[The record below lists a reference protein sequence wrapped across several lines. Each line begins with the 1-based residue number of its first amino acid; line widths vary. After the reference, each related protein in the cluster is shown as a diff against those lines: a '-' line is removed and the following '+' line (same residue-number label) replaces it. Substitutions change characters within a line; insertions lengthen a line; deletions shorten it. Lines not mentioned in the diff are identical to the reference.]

1 MIYVLGEKEM
11 KKFLIAGGVLFSIL
25 PAMALQ
31 LTDVIEPN
39 DNGDCSGENFQSN
52 SVSMQAVYVT
62 ETCPAGYYFD
72 VPANAAIDS
81 TTGIVTGASCQPCTD
96 GYYCPSTVTVAA
108 NNGVLSTQGRTQCP
122 AGTYGNATNR
132 GTIPSDTNDPDYNTI
147 LANYTACQAC
157 SGTTYASNT
166 GSTSC
171 TSVTQG
177 WYADKV
183 NSNDPGNTTQTQCPF
198 GYDAIVAD
206 SEGACTKTVSCSSVC
221 SNFNNV
227 ITADDNPNDQTK
239 ICSASVNS
247 NNNNIVNGNVTFG
260 NRSTNALCTVSK
272 TCKDGYTAQNMYTWM
287 AQHPEA
293 LSGNVSYCSPNGTGA
308 GCTTQE
314 RGTVTIPLTNAPM
327 DAAHYVAICSDKAD
341 DYFSS
346 NVVDYATAEAA
357 GFSISGTGS
366 HCWMHSIDL
375 PDQPWI
381 YLNYTHG
388 SNVASSP
395 ENCAQYCGN
404 VPGVSQD
411 YLLGT
416 MQNGSFTLLAQEF
429 VDAFDSAADLTDGQN
444 GHPTADVCV
453 ANTITINWGDI
464 ADPGDAG
471 TCTYGEDFTA
481 PQSGPNPA
489 DHPGLK
495 FLGWKVIPTNN
506 NNNN

>member
-1 MIYVLGEKEM
+1 M
-11 KKFLIAGGVLFSIL
+11 KKFLITGGVLFSIL

-72 VPANAAIDS
+72 VSANAAIDS

-108 NNGVLSTQGRTQCP
+108 NNGALNTQGRTQCP
-122 AGTYGNATNR
+122 AGTYGNATDR

-157 SGTTYASNT
+157 SGATYASNT

-198 GYDAIVAD
+198 GYRAIAAASQGD
-206 SEGACTKTVSCSSVC
+206 CTKTVNSAYCNSLDLC
-221 SNFNNV
+221 SNFNNIV
-227 ITADDNPNDQTK
+227 TEGNNACTTSI
-239 ICSASVNS
+239 NS
-247 NNNNIVNGNVTFG
+247 NNNNIVNGSITFSSQ
-260 NRSTNALCTVSK
+260 NTDPVCLATFKCAP
-272 TCKDGYTAQNMYTWM
+272 GYEQKNPYQWIIDNS
-287 AQHPEA
+287 ER
-293 LSGNVSYCSPNGTGA
+293 LVSYSNCSIDGQHGTS
-308 GCTTQE
+308 CSTME
-314 RGTVTIPLTNAPM
+314 RGTLEWNTAANDTRAPFRKIHLVAKCSGLTPTGGTYHVSGNTPGFNTDGTICWLKVVDFPDQDWFIAGAPSQSQAECEATCGVTMASDTYPFGDIDSQTNQYAAAPNAFVSLSAMATLTANDSEAEN
-327 DAAHYVAICSDKAD
+327 
-341 DYFSS
+341 S
-346 NVVDYATAEAA
+346 NVK
-357 GFSISGTGS
+357 I
-366 HCWMHSIDL
+366 
-375 PDQPWI
+375 
-381 YLNYTHG
+381 
-388 SNVASSP
+388 
-395 ENCAQYCGN
+395 
-404 VPGVSQD
+404 
-411 YLLGT
+411 
-416 MQNGSFTLLAQEF
+416 
-429 VDAFDSAADLTDGQN
+429 
-444 GHPTADVCV
+444 CV

-495 FLGWKVIPTNN
+495 FLGWKLIPTNN